1 MLYLEPIG
9 TGGSGRLA
17 EHPHGYTVE
26 RFAKQL
32 GRFLETLDL
41 FERRS
46 SWSFPRRIRHP
57 ATYDRPPGSRIGNDL
72 VLVIG
77 CDGQ

>member
-17 EHPHGYTVE
+17 EHPHALY
-26 RFAKQL
+26 R
-32 GRFLETLDL
+32 RTLRKTAWQVPRDT
-41 FERRS
+41 RPVRSRS
-46 SWSFPRRIRHP
+46 SWSFPRRVRHP